1 MPVTRRATV
10 SDGSWA
16 HPQRECNPTR
26 RVQPGLSSP
35 TSTVSSREW
44 EQFNSGP
51 RLHAV
56 VCPYSAPMRPH
67 YVLIDVVMHD
77 DDIVPL
83 TLPHHGSNVNP
94 NVYLS
99 NYTELDRNSRFGYD
113 AEHPIF
119 AHSNRKDSFLSEY
132 AEVHRGLRFAQE
144 FGDVIAKYEA
154 RLECLRDLGAQDD
167 IELSELSKRDFFLFI
182 DSALYM
188 CVASLVLMDN
198 GNIRALWKFGDDDR
212 VGIHFRGNGMASY
225 VIFKRISQSEISRD
239 FGMTSLD
246 GIRTEI
252 RRFGFEEELKSW
264 PEST

>member
-1 MPVTRRATV
+1 MTI
-10 SDGSWA
+10 
-16 HPQRECNPTR
+16 PTL
-26 RVQPGLSSP
+26 RVQLGTSSP
-35 TSTVSSREW
+35 TSTLSSRDW
-44 EQFNSGP
+44 EQFNLQP
-51 RLHAV
+51 HPHAV
-56 VCPYSAPMRPH
+56 VCLYSAPMRTH
-67 YVLIDVVMHD
+67 YVFIDVLMHD

-83 TLPHHGSNVNP
+83 VLPHHGSSVNSNVC
-94 NVYLS
+94 LS
-99 NYTELDRNSRFGYD
+99 TLTELDRTSRFGYD
-113 AEHPIF
+113 VEHPIF

-132 AEVHRGLRFAQE
+132 AEVHRGPRFARE

-188 CVASLVLMDN
+188 YVASLVLMDN

-225 VIFKRISQSEISRD
+225 VIFKRTSQSDISRD

-246 GIRTEI
+246 GIRTKI
-252 RRFGFEEELKSW
+252 RRFGFDEELKLW

>member
-1 MPVTRRATV
+1 MTI
-10 SDGSWA
+10 
-16 HPQRECNPTR
+16 PTL

-35 TSTVSSREW
+35 TSTLSSPDW
-44 EQFNSGP
+44 DQFNSQP
-51 RLHAV
+51 HTQAV
-56 VCPYSAPMRPH
+56 VRPYSAPMRPH
-67 YVLIDVVMHD
+67 YVFVGVVMHDDDDVVMHD
-77 DDIVPL
+77 DEIVPL
-83 TLPHHGSNVNP
+83 APPHHGSNVHS

-99 NYTELDRNSRFGYD
+99 NFTELDRSSRFGYD
-113 AEHPIF
+113 AEHSIF
-119 AHSNRKDSFLSEY
+119 EHSNWKDSFLSEY

-144 FGDVIAKYEA
+144 FCEVITKYEA
-154 RLECLRDLGAQDD
+154 RLECLRDLGAEDD

-188 CVASLVLMDN
+188 YVASLVLMDN

-225 VIFKRISQSEISRD
+225 VIFKRTSQSDVARD

-246 GIRTEI
+246 GMHTEI
-252 RRFGFEEELKSW
+252 RRFGFEEELKRW